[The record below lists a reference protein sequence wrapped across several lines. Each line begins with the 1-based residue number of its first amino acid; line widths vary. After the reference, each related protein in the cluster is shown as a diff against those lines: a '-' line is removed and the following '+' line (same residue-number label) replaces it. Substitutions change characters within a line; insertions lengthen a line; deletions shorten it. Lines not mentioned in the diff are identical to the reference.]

1 MGTFNKLKRSRKSSH
16 LDEKIEFLN
25 KELKKTGVVCEA
37 APANSTAGIYN
48 IIDFTEGLPEIIS
61 DVPDSTGFIA
71 GTSTQDANGGDES
84 TSSTWDTGWNNV
96 TDMKNPNDLNG
107 VTNRNIPFTPDLS
120 GWNGTSTS
128 ANAAVIFGG
137 TRSEGQTQPTTAS
150 GIAVYSGDQ
159 GQRCIGSVGAGNKF
173 VQILV
178 GDAVFGSYAYPG
190 TRSGYYGGYSES
202 EFSAAQNLASAYEAN
217 KTKGSVSRKVWVPFN
232 TANNGVSYAAYT
244 GAKKT
249 TTLTTSSFPDGFP
262 QQWALKS
269 ISFLT
274 GQRTNYISQNSTPD
288 TSTVIF
294 SAGLD
299 DGEYYPGPMSGF
311 MDFLKGALGVGKQAL
326 DWLTDA
332 AGETADNIMG
342 NQDDDNTASKV
353 DRGLNRLMDT
363 LGVANPLAQ
372 ALSKIPTFDYSREI
386 AVSMATNEVVR
397 TGNNDVS
404 FEDKQNYIRGIDN
417 NVFNSI
423 PVNTSEKNY
432 SDGNFYVDDE
442 GKFHSNLGPNGE
454 EDYVVPN
461 ETSEWGGNL
470 LDRISFGTTNRIA
483 VRGKN
488 QTQIVVG
495 ADGKPVVVIN
505 DYAYINTKSK
515 DKDEIPGFGWL
526 NPKKWMSDPL
536 HKVSDAIH
544 GRTEGKKNS
553 HGTTIEPDMTTP
565 NTGELSGI
573 PSNIRGVSHLRVTIP
588 FDQWP
593 ADKKRA
599 WNKRKGNPIITNT
612 GDYTFESK
620 VLEEGWESPKH
631 TYVDKD
637 QQKRWFKEKDVAP
650 VYPKKAPPKLVRG
663 YHPDMLP
670 KLDTP
675 IPQIKVKKKDLL
687 RGHHLKKDEAQKLID
702 LVDRLNDYIARNPD
716 MLAYARER
724 YPVSDPH
731 LAALNYKMD
740 MQLAAADEYIEK
752 QFPENIRLYNKL
764 MSATKR
770 SIKLTDPKTFKSE
783 KGVFTTF
790 NKLAR
795 VQHVDNLYQPKER
808 TLKLK
813 KRGKNS
819 VNRFL
824 SKPKEKTKDDILKDK
839 LAVLDKE
846 MQKTMP
852 DKV

>member
-16 LDEKIEFLN
+16 LDEKIKFLN

-96 TDMKNPNDLNG
+96 SDMQNSNDLNG
-107 VTNRNIPFTPDLS
+107 ESNRNIPFTPDLS

-159 GQRCIGSVGAGNKF
+159 GQKCIGSVGAGNKF

-178 GDAVFGSYAYPG
+178 GDAVFGTYAYPG
-190 TRSGYYGGYSES
+190 TRSGYYGSYSES
-202 EFSAAQNLASAYEAN
+202 EFAAAQNIASAYEAN
-217 KTKGSVSRKVWVPFN
+217 KNKGSVSRKVWVPFN
-232 TANNGVSYAAYT
+232 TANNGVGYAAYT

-249 TTLTTSSFPDGFP
+249 TTLTTSTFPDGFP

-274 GQRTNYISQNSTPD
+274 GQRQQYISQNSTPN

-294 SAGLD
+294 STGLD
-299 DGEYYPGPMSGF
+299 DGEYYPGPLSGF
-311 MDFLKGALGVGKQAL
+311 MDFLRGALGVGAEAL
-326 DWLTDA
+326 DWLFKNQIDQFEDYFTGSEDSEFKEIKDLIADWNPFTITGDVEWAIELA
-332 AGETADNIMG
+332 ASAVMDTPVVRTENDISQSDLDKVYNQVPIENVIIGPIDMIVADGNVFYNPETKRIESNHIDPTLPDGDQPGQRQHADNLKHPDLSTDIG
-342 NQDDDNTASKV
+342 KNEYGYV
-353 DRGLNRLMDT
+353 
-363 LGVANPLAQ
+363 NPLASEGKGTIIFDPETGQ
-372 ALSKIPTFDYSREI
+372 SRLVNFTYYNIDTTDKETEDPQGFGDMFINFMSAIGIDVSGNNPHTGGMAGIPQNLLGMKFTN
-386 AVSMATNEVVR
+386 AVS
-397 TGNNDVS
+397 NNSNLPAQYVNLMNAQAGILN
-404 FEDKQNYIRGIDN
+404 QNY
-417 NVFNSI
+417 
-423 PVNTSEKNY
+423 
-432 SDGNFYVDDE
+432 
-442 GKFHSNLGPNGE
+442 
-454 EDYVVPN
+454 
-461 ETSEWGGNL
+461 
-470 LDRISFGTTNRIA
+470 
-483 VRGKN
+483 
-488 QTQIVVG
+488 
-495 ADGKPVVVIN
+495 
-505 DYAYINTKSK
+505 
-515 DKDEIPGFGWL
+515 
-526 NPKKWMSDPL
+526 
-536 HKVSDAIH
+536 
-544 GRTEGKKNS
+544 
-553 HGTTIEPDMTTP
+553 EPQ
-565 NTGELSGI
+565 GELI
-573 PSNIRGVSHLRVTIP
+573 
-588 FDQWP
+588 
-593 ADKKRA
+593 K
-599 WNKRKGNPIITNT
+599 
-612 GDYTFESK
+612 
-620 VLEEGWESPKH
+620 EGWESPKH
-631 TYVDKD
+631 TYIDKD

-650 VYPKKAPPKLVRG
+650 IYPKKAPPKLVRG

-675 IPQIKVKKKDLL
+675 IPQIKVKAKDLI
-687 RGHHLKKDEAQKLID
+687 RSYKLKKVEAQAWIYKIE
-702 LVDRLNDYIARNPD
+702 RLNDYIARNPD

-724 YPVSDPH
+724 YPKSDPH

-752 QFPENIRLYNKL
+752 QFPENIRLYNKVL
-764 MSATKR
+764 AATKK

-795 VQHVDNLYQPKER
+795 VQHVDTVYQPKER

-813 KRGKNS
+813 KRTKNS

-824 SKPKEKTKDDILKDK
+824 FKPKEKTKDDILKDK

>member
-16 LDEKIEFLN
+16 LDEKIKFLN

-61 DVPDSTGFIA
+61 DVPDSTGFTA

-96 TDMKNPNDLNG
+96 SDMQNSNDLNG
-107 VTNRNIPFTPDLS
+107 ESNRNIPFTPDLS

-159 GQRCIGSVGAGNKF
+159 GQTCIGSVGAGNKF

-190 TRSGYYGGYSES
+190 TRSGYYGSYSES
-202 EFSAAQNLASAYEAN
+202 EFAAAQNIASAYEAN
-217 KTKGSVSRKVWVPFN
+217 KNKGSVSRKVWVPFN
-232 TANNGVSYAAYT
+232 TANNGVGYAAYS

-249 TTLTTSSFPDGFP
+249 TTLTTSTFPDGFP
-262 QQWALKS
+262 QQWALKDVN
-269 ISFLT
+269 FLT
-274 GQRTNYISQNSTPD
+274 GQRQQYISQNSTPD

-294 SAGLD
+294 STGLD

-311 MDFLKGALGVGKQAL
+311 MDFLRGALDVGQKAL
-326 DWLTDA
+326 DWLLDTASPVAQVRNAIDAFTDLHPELRYA
-332 AGETADNIMG
+332 KDIADSILSGAPVKYTPTQGEINGLADNFDVSSIG
-342 NQDDDNTASKV
+342 QTTEINSEPQNYSDTNFWVDDNNDVHQHDADSILDHPNNTSPSS
-353 DRGLNRLMDT
+353 G
-363 LGVANPLAQ
+363 GSSFANPLGAAGQAQ
-372 ALSKIPTFDYSREI
+372 Y
-386 AVSMATNEVVR
+386 
-397 TGNNDVS
+397 
-404 FEDKQNYIRGIDN
+404 
-417 NVFNSI
+417 
-423 PVNTSEKNY
+423 
-432 SDGNFYVDDE
+432 
-442 GKFHSNLGPNGE
+442 
-454 EDYVVPN
+454 
-461 ETSEWGGNL
+461 
-470 LDRISFGTTNRIA
+470 
-483 VRGKN
+483 
-488 QTQIVVG
+488 QIVVPD
-495 ADGKPVVVIN
+495 DGSEPYLRYT
-505 DYAYINTKSK
+505 DYAYHNLDSL
-515 DKDEIPGFGWL
+515 DAGEVSYEPAEILASLVNAAANLIFNRNDG
-526 NPKKWMSDPL
+526 D
-536 HKVSDAIH
+536 
-544 GRTEGKKNS
+544 
-553 HGTTIEPDMTTP
+553 P
-565 NTGELSGI
+565 NTGAMSDYND
-573 PSNIRGVSHLRVTIP
+573 SIRGVRITGPIDIP
-588 FDQWP
+588 ISQLGTTSTGSSVYDVLYNNGWDVRNEKYEP
-593 ADKKRA
+593 
-599 WNKRKGNPIITNT
+599 KG
-612 GDYTFESK
+612 K
-620 VLEEGWESPKH
+620 VIKEGWESPKH
-631 TYVDKD
+631 TYIDKN

-650 VYPKKAPPKLVRG
+650 IYPKKAPPKLVRG

-675 IPQIKVKKKDLL
+675 IPQIKVKAKDLI
-687 RGHHLKKDEAQKLID
+687 RSYKLKKVEAQEWIYKIE
-702 LVDRLNDYIARNPD
+702 RLNDYIARNPD

-724 YPVSDPH
+724 YPKSDPH

-795 VQHVDNLYQPKER
+795 VQHVDTVYQPKER

-813 KRGKNS
+813 KRTKNS

-824 SKPKEKTKDDILKDK
+824 FKPKEKTKDDILKDK